1 MHQITSS
8 GNSFY
13 EGRLWPG
20 PAHHRHPTTANEKA
34 FNIVFSVFIQEMLH
48 LQLAS
53 NMATTINL
61 NGAGAELHQ
70 PGADGRRHHGW
81 TCYGPDQTVIPH
93 IIDLRDTIRPD
104 QREGEHRRA

>member
-1 MHQITSS
+1 MRSIHTITSS

-20 PAHHRHPTTANEKA
+20 PATTAFPSTANEKA

-53 NMATTINL
+53 NMATTINM
-61 NGAGAELHQ
+61 NGAAPLFTSPALMNQKTH
-70 PGADGRRHHGW
+70 AW
-81 TCYGPDQTVIPH
+81 TCYGPSTS
-93 IIDLRDTIRPD
+93 T
-104 QREGEHRRA
+104 